1 MPVGSKKKPPGVY
14 NGGFLKKS
22 FDNIRFRWIARF
34 TGGTVQGTHQTVK
47 IPTRTKCEDISGRLK
62 KKKKCEKSCHPSLVH
77 IRWVE
82 SS

>member
-1 MPVGSKKKPPGVY
+1 MGVSVVDRGEKCVLPACGIKKKTPGVY

-62 KKKKCEKSCHPSLVH
+62 KKV
-77 IRWVE
+77 
-82 SS
+82 

>member
-1 MPVGSKKKPPGVY
+1 MYSMPVGSKKKPPGVY

-62 KKKKCEKSCHPSLVH
+62 KKKSVRKVVIPV
-77 IRWVE
+77 WYTYVG
-82 SS
+82 